1 MATDPKQI
9 LEAILDGITATI
21 DDNATSASILVH
33 YDGGNDTWF
42 ELFDTDDFDVV
53 IELKEGRYGGTRFI
67 QDVPVYHNNGY
78 TVTVV
83 TIDKYDSTPTLI
95 STGSKMQWKI
105 REDMN
110 TRTEAAAQGTQYK
123 INIKSGGV
131 QSTRVAQR
139 FMYITTYEF
148 LFEETSSR

>member
-1 MATDPKQI
+1 MAIDPKQT
-9 LEAILDGITATI
+9 LEAILDGVTALI
-21 DDNATSASILVH
+21 DDGVTTASILVH

-42 ELFDTDDFDVV
+42 ELFDTDDYDVV

-67 QDVPVYHNNGY
+67 QDVPTYHGNGY
-78 TVTVV
+78 TVSVA
-83 TIDKYDSTPTLI
+83 TIDKYDSTPTLVA
-95 STGSKMQWKI
+95 TGSEMQWKI

-110 TRTEAAAQGTQYK
+110 TRIEAAAQGSMYS

-139 FMYITTYEF
+139 YMYVTTYEF